1 MVQKK
6 YKIFA
11 MKFSSLY
18 HSWISFSRIVL
29 QTFQDIAQTAITFG
43 RLIVWLPCSKGPIN
57 TCSVESAG
65 ISTLVVLVGVNNCNK
80 HGVFFS
86 PTYNEFRD
94 VGMYGGYITCQ
105 FDKTLATNFTTRTSL
120 KQVYFQRSLNFQQ
133 YANIIMT
140 AVQGQKCI
148 VDGLAIIHLEYIIL
162 QQKP

>member
-1 MVQKK
+1 
-6 YKIFA
+6 
-11 MKFSSLY
+11 MKFSSSN
-18 HSWISFSRIVL
+18 HSWISFNRIVL

-43 RLIVWLPCSKGPIN
+43 GLIVWLPCSKGPIN
-57 TCSVESAG
+57 TCSVESVG
-65 ISTLVVLVGVNNCNK
+65 ISTLVVLVGVAFKSATNTVC
-80 HGVFFS
+80 FS
-86 PTYNEFRD
+86 ALHIMSSRIRD

-140 AVQGQKCI
+140 AAQGQKYI

-162 QQKP
+162 RQKP